1 MIVTSRCGILESY
14 RDTVPLA
21 SISFLP
27 SPILESKEKE
37 KKERTRNPE
46 RALRRAIR
54 FDDSRSIEV
63 DKISIGGTE
72 VFVPKK
78 KKKRME
84 DPRKPVVNTVTIRL
98 DVRETDGGN
107 KSGRRRSEK
116 NGEGRREREK
126 EWRSTFPCVP
136 TKSINL
142 VCSSEHVG
150 QQCPLREQP
159 RRTSLRPLFRPRF
172 HVAGEGEGVYPPSL
186 LERCQ
191 QHRVARNYPCLDG
204 TRRRVLQR
212 TGHC

>member
-21 SISFLP
+21 PISFLP

-54 FDDSRSIEV
+54 YDDSRSIEV

-107 KSGRRRSEK
+107 KSGRDEGEVRKMEKEEGRGRKSGGRRSHVFL
-116 NGEGRREREK
+116 RS
-126 EWRSTFPCVP
+126 RSTWFVRA
-136 TKSINL
+136 SMWANNAHFGSNRDAL
-142 VCSSEHVG
+142 HSVHYSVHVSMWPG
-150 QQCPLREQP
+150 RGRGYTL
-159 RRTSLRPLFRPRF
+159 
-172 HVAGEGEGVYPPSL
+172 PPSSS
-186 LERCQ
+186 
-191 QHRVARNYPCLDG
+191 VANNIA
-204 TRRRVLQR
+204 
-212 TGHC
+212 